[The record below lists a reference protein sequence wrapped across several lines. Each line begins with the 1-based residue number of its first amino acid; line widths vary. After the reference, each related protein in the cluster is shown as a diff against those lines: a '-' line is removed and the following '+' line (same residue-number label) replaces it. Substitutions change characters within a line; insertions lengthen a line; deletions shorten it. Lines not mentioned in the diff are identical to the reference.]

1 MHDPIVKSYL
11 NSLNEAVDKTT
22 VRELVLYI
30 TNDSQLYRQ
39 RTQPIIKNLSNKVGK
54 ATYDGVKAIK
64 AFMNLVNDGIKKYE
78 KENATKGW
86 AKSIDKKTKESI
98 AQELLDYY
106 TEQIGESKEA
116 PTEKSSTLSLG
127 EYLKKKKKNRR
138 Y

>member
-11 NSLNEAVDKTT
+11 NSLNEAVDNTT

-30 TNDSQLYRQ
+30 TNDSQLFRQ

-78 KENATKGW
+78 KEHATKGW
-86 AKSIDKKTKESI
+86 AKSIDKKTKEAI

>member
-78 KENATKGW
+78 KEHAGKGF
-86 AKSIDKKTKESI
+86 AKGLDKKTKESI